1 VIEKMK
7 TIEESVVIA
16 MDGSDKELF
25 PYLPYILQ
33 DLWEIGADPDA
44 IIKLINKHYSNY
56 AELKVLDLG
65 CGKGAVSIKVSK
77 TLGCNCYGIDAI
89 PEFIVLAQQK
99 ALEFKVEHLCT
110 FETGDIREK
119 VKELSGYDI
128 IILGAI
134 GPVFGDYY
142 TTLTTL
148 SRCINKNGIFIIDD
162 GYIEN
167 NSYYS
172 HPLIQKQNSILQQID
187 LAGMQLLENDII
199 KQDNI
204 KESDDFIFENLKK
217 RCDELIDKY
226 PDKKELFINYI
237 QKQVEENDVL
247 ENKVICSTMVISK
260 K

>member
-1 VIEKMK
+1 
-7 TIEESVVIA
+7 
-16 MDGSDKELF
+16 
-25 PYLPYILQ
+25 
-33 DLWEIGADPDA
+33 
-44 IIKLINKHYSNY
+44 
-56 AELKVLDLG
+56 
-65 CGKGAVSIKVSK
+65 
-77 TLGCNCYGIDAI
+77 
-89 PEFIVLAQQK
+89 
-99 ALEFKVEHLCT
+99 
-110 FETGDIREK
+110 
-119 VKELSGYDI
+119 LSGYDI

-134 GPVFGDYY
+134 GPIFGDYY

-148 SRCINKNGIFIIDD
+148 SRCLNKNGIFIMDD

-172 HPLIQKQNSILQQID
+172 PPLIQKQNSILQQID
-187 LAGMQLLENDII
+187 SAGMQLIEDDII

-204 KESDDFIFENLKK
+204 KDSDDFIFENLKK

>member
-1 VIEKMK
+1 MK
-7 TIEESVVIA
+7 TIEECVVTA

-44 IIKLINKHYSNY
+44 IIKLINKYFTNY
-56 AELKVLDLG
+56 ADLEVLDLG
-65 CGKGAVSIKVSK
+65 
-77 TLGCNCYGIDAI
+77 YGIDAI
-89 PEFIVLAQQK
+89 PEFIVFAKQK

-128 IILGAI
+128 LILGAI

-167 NSYYS
+167 NSNYS
-172 HPLIQKQNSILQQID
+172 HSLIQKQNTLLQQID
-187 LAGMQLLENDII
+187 SAGMQLIENDII

-204 KESDDFIFENLKK
+204 KDSDDFIFGNLKK
-217 RCDELIDKY
+217 RCDELIVKY
-226 PDKKELFINYI
+226 PDKKKLFINYI

-247 ENKVICSTMVISK
+247 ENKVICSTIVISK